1 MRIRVRERD
10 RELGDLSV
18 LRVEPSHVRLGV
30 GGEPDVALAVGDQ
43 PVRARVCG
51 RQRIFADL
59 TALWIEP
66 AQLVGLLLREPERA
80 VRRYGRIMRTCI
92 RGRQI
97 ELADGDGCC
106 REKRNNCGTEEWMS
120 HLITS
125 LKEQRGLGTARL
137 RPQAARARR
146 HGMEQRRRRDLLV
159 AGIALA
165 ALPACAAGKKAKAE
179 QEASPWVGR

>member
-1 MRIRVRERD
+1 MWVRVRERD

-18 LRVEPSHVRLGV
+18 FRVELSHVRLVV

-80 VRRYGRIMRTCI
+80 VRRYARIMRTCI
-92 RGRQI
+92 RCRQV
-97 ELADGDGCC
+97 ELADGDGRR
-106 REKRNNCGTEEWMS
+106 REKRDNCSTEEWMG

-137 RPQAARARR
+137 SPQAAQSRR
-146 HGMEQRRRRDLLV
+146 
-159 AGIALA
+159 
-165 ALPACAAGKKAKAE
+165 
-179 QEASPWVGR
+179 